1 MPRTTLPWAEY
12 KPKALKL
19 KQKGLKPTQIY
30 QQLGTPYWEGKDWK
44 LESDGKGGHKRTP
57 RETLK
62 IKRTRNERTRQQRDV
77 TKTPE
82 EGRQFSKLKRQASA
96 QSDELLH
103 QITYA
108 GRPSIAEHDVALQAG
123 GSKEHG
129 SISDPDFKDF
139 KDSVEAYVYRNKP
152 KYVVDLDNVS
162 GGVRLI
168 FKTHHNKFQ
177 PTSQQPGRT
186 IEQYEDWKP
195 IVDAMPIVTKDRQLE
210 ETLKTPPQ
218 ERVNL
223 PQQTPPMTQSW
234 VGQQLG
240 GFATDNKVP
249 ERQPEPKPDPRLAPQ
264 VMSAQSRYGQNSYQH
279 AQDSLKVISTAG
291 AVGLSVLQALTAL
304 SPIQIRP

>member
-62 IKRTRNERTRQQRDV
+62 VKRTRNEQTRQQRDKA
-77 TKTPE
+77 KT
-82 EGRQFSKLKRQASA
+82 EGEQAFYRKTA
-96 QSDELLH
+96 NQAKALSDDLIH
-103 QITYA
+103 HSTYG
-108 GRPSIAEHDVALQAG
+108 GRPSIFEHDVALQAG

-139 KDSVEAYVYRNKP
+139 KDSVESVVYARKP
-152 KYVVDLDNVS
+152 KWIVDIDNIS

-168 FKTHHNKFQ
+168 PKASHNKFQ
-177 PTSQQPGRT
+177 PTSQQPGVT
-186 IEQYEDWKP
+186 IEQYENWRP
-195 IVDAMPIVTKDRQLE
+195 IVDALPIVNRDRQLE

-218 ERVNL
+218 ETPDL
-223 PQQTPPMTQSW
+223 PTQTPP
-234 VGQQLG
+234 
-240 GFATDNKVP
+240 
-249 ERQPEPKPDPRLAPQ
+249 
-264 VMSAQSRYGQNSYQH
+264 
-279 AQDSLKVISTAG
+279 
-291 AVGLSVLQALTAL
+291 LTTPFGEIGRAHV
-304 SPIQIRP
+304 